1 MSALPGKR
9 VVVDDVGLGQSIV
22 EGSSRMSQGI
32 GVLLHLA
39 IAVWAPHQV
48 RGIGGDV
55 RGIGGEV
62 WGIGEEVRGIG
73 GEVWGI
79 GEEVSVI
86 GGGARGA
93 GAGVGKGVLGLSS

>member
-1 MSALPGKR
+1 MRTYDLIICDGSARGVSALPGER

-62 WGIGEEVRGIG
+62 WGIGEEV
-73 GEVWGI
+73 
-79 GEEVSVI
+79 SVI
-86 GGGARGA
+86 GGGVRGA
-93 GAGVGKGVLGLSS
+93 GAGVGKGVLGA

>member
-1 MSALPGKR
+1 MSALPGER

-39 IAVWAPHQV
+39 LAVWAPHQ
-48 RGIGGDV
+48 V

-62 WGIGEEVRGIG
+62 WGIGEEV
-73 GEVWGI
+73 WGI

-86 GGGARGA
+86 GGGVRGA
-93 GAGVGKGVLGLSS
+93 GAGVGKGVLGA

>member
-55 RGIGGEV
+55 RGIG
-62 WGIGEEVRGIG
+62 EEVRDIGGDVWGIG

-79 GEEVSVI
+79 GA
-86 GGGARGA
+86 GARGA